1 MKYEEWTFVNLQ
13 KCLCQNQQR
22 IPPKAHMNIIQN
34 VKYGQVERSK
44 GDEVISLPGY
54 PRKKLGQDNSTIA
67 AT

>member
-1 MKYEEWTFVNLQ
+1 
-13 KCLCQNQQR
+13 
-22 IPPKAHMNIIQN
+22 MNIIQN

-54 PRKKLGQDNSTIA
+54 PRKELGQDNSTIA